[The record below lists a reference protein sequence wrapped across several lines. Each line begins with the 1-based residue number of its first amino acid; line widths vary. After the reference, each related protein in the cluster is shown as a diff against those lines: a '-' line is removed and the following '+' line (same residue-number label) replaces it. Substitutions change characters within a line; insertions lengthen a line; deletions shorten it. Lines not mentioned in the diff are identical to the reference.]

1 MNKLISL
8 IFQKKSKC
16 RILVK
21 IDRTGTRDVL
31 ESLVTLFLKKKN
43 ADYTKKIELQSL
55 QF

>member
-16 RILVK
+16 SILVK
-21 IDRTGTRDVL
+21 IDGTGTRDVL

-43 ADYTKKIELQSL
+43 ANYTKKIELQSL